1 MDTCQ
6 EFKMQVEQIIKDD
19 LENRLAFDK
28 ELLKLAPYENY
39 LREILKTCPEL
50 FLDIF
55 NELLSPLMA

>member
-1 MDTCQ
+1 
-6 EFKMQVEQIIKDD
+6 MQVEQIIKDD

-55 NELLSPLMA
+55 NELLSPMMA

>member
-6 EFKMQVEQIIKDD
+6 EFEMQVEQIIKDA
-19 LENRLAFDK
+19 LENRLAFEK
-28 ELLKLAPYENY
+28 EILKLEPYENY
-39 LREILKTCPEL
+39 LREILKTYPEL